1 MKSEKEHKHVVA
13 AISHGDV
20 NGIGYEVIL
29 KTLADK
35 RVNEFCIPLIYGNS
49 KAASYHRK
57 TLKVSDYQLTM
68 VKDPRS
74 LHAGKSYI
82 YNITNDEIKI
92 DFGKPD
98 RIAGEM
104 AHLALEQATA
114 DHDKGYVDVLVT
126 APINKKTIQSE
137 NYKFPGH
144 TEYLAQKYNVKDYI
158 MMLLS
163 PELRIG
169 VVTGHIPLKDVSEA
183 LSKDLIMKKI
193 EIIDASLRRDF
204 GINKP
209 RIAVL
214 GLNPHSG
221 DEGLLG
227 TEDKKIISPA
237 VQESFDKKINVFG
250 PFPADGFFGSLD
262 YRKYDAVLA
271 MYHDQ
276 GLIPFK
282 MVAFEEG
289 VNYTAGLPLVRTSPA
304 HGTAYEI
311 AGQNQASCSSFRNA
325 LFMAVEIFRNR
336 REYDGSHTIEKEQSN
351 QSEQESVNQRD
362 KEDKN

>member
-29 KTLADK
+29 KTLSDK
-35 RVNEFCIPLIYGNS
+35 RVLEFCIPTIYGNS

-57 TLKVSDYQLTM
+57 TLALSDFVLTM
-68 VKDPRS
+68 VKDAQN
-74 LHAGKSYI
+74 LNAGKSYI
-82 YNITNDEIKI
+82 VNITNEEIKI

-98 RIAGEM
+98 RVAGEM
-104 AHLALEQATA
+104 AHLALEKAIA
-114 DHDKGYVDVLVT
+114 DIEKGFADVLVT
-126 APINKKTIQSE
+126 APINKKTIQSQ
-137 NYKFPGH
+137 NYQFPGH
-144 TEYLAQKYNVKDYI
+144 TEYLAEKFKVKDYI
-158 MMLLS
+158 MMMLS
-163 PELRIG
+163 PELKIG
-169 VVTGHIPLKDVSEA
+169 VATGHIPIKDVSEA
-183 LSKDLIMKKI
+183 LSKELILKKI
-193 EIIDASLRRDF
+193 ELIDASLKRDF
-204 GINKP
+204 GVTKP

-237 VQESFDKKINVFG
+237 IQEAFDKKINAFG
-250 PFPADGFFGSLD
+250 PFPADGFFGSLE

-282 MVAFEEG
+282 MIAFDDG
-289 VNYTAGLPLVRTSPA
+289 VNFTAGLPIVRTSPA

-311 AGQNQASCSSFRNA
+311 AGHDKASCSSFRNA
-325 LFMAVEIFRNR
+325 LFTAVDIFNNR
-336 REYDGSHTIEKEQSN
+336 KEYDDSRN
-351 QSEQESVNQRD
+351 V
-362 KEDKN
+362 KEDSKNKE

>member
-1 MKSEKEHKHVVA
+1 MKNEKEHKRVVV

-29 KTLADK
+29 KALSDK
-35 RVNEFCIPLIYGNS
+35 RVNDFCIPLIYGNS

-57 TLKVSDYQLTM
+57 TLKVSDYQLTLT
-68 VKDPRS
+68 KDPRN
-74 LHAGKSYI
+74 LHVGKSYI
-82 YNITNDEIKI
+82 FNITNDEIKI

-104 AHLALEQATA
+104 AHLALEKAIA
-114 DHDKGYVDVLVT
+114 DHKKGYVDVLVT
-126 APINKKTIQSE
+126 APINKKTIQSK
-137 NYKFPGH
+137 NYQFPGH
-144 TEYLAQKYNVKDYI
+144 TEYLAQKYNVQDYI
-158 MMLLS
+158 MMMLS
-163 PELRIG
+163 PELKIG
-169 VVTGHIPLKDVSEA
+169 VVTGHIPLKDVSKT

-193 EIIDASLRRDF
+193 EIVDASLRRDF
-204 GINKP
+204 GITKP

-221 DEGLLG
+221 DDGLLG
-227 TEDKKIISPA
+227 IEDEKIISPA
-237 VQESFDKKINVFG
+237 VRESFDKKINVFG
-250 PFPADGFFGSLD
+250 PFSADGFFGSLE

-282 MVAFEEG
+282 MLAFEEG

-311 AGQNQASCSSFRNA
+311 AGQNKASCTSFRNA
-325 LFMAVEIFRNR
+325 LFTAVDIFKKR
-336 REYDGSHTIEKEQSN
+336 REYDASHAGGKL
-351 QSEQESVNQRD
+351 
-362 KEDKN
+362 

>member
-1 MKSEKEHKHVVA
+1 MKSEKEHKHVIA

-29 KTLADK
+29 KTLSDV
-35 RVNEFCIPLIYGNS
+35 RVNDFCIPVIYGNS

-57 TLKVSDYQLTM
+57 SLKVSDFMLTM
-68 VKDPRS
+68 VKDTRS

-98 RIAGEM
+98 RVAGEM
-104 AHLALEQATA
+104 AHLALEKAIF
-114 DHDKGYVDVLVT
+114 DIDKGYADVLVT
-126 APINKKTIQSE
+126 APINKKTIQSDKY
-137 NYKFPGH
+137 NFPGH
-144 TEYLAQKYNVKDYI
+144 TEYLASKYKAQDYI
-158 MMLLS
+158 MMMLS
-163 PELRIG
+163 QDLKIG
-169 VVTGHIPLKDVSEA
+169 VATGHIPIKDVSEA
-183 LSKDLIMKKI
+183 LSKELILKKI
-193 EIIDASLRRDF
+193 ELIDASLKRDF
-204 GINKP
+204 GVIKP

-237 VQESFDKKINVFG
+237 IQEAFDKKINAFG
-250 PFPADGFFGSLD
+250 PFPADGFFGSLE

-282 MVAFEEG
+282 MIAFDDG
-289 VNYTAGLPLVRTSPA
+289 VNFTAGLPIVRTSPA

-311 AGQNQASCSSFRNA
+311 AGQDKASCSSFRNS
-325 LFMAVEIFRNR
+325 LLTAVDIFKNR
-336 REYDGSHTIEKEQSN
+336 REYDDSHRVKESSKN
-351 QSEQESVNQRD
+351 
-362 KEDKN
+362 KE

>member
-1 MKSEKEHKHVVA
+1 MKSEKEHKHVIA

-29 KTLADK
+29 KTLSDA
-35 RVNEFCIPLIYGNS
+35 RVNDFCIPVIYGNS

-57 TLKVSDYQLTM
+57 SLKVSDFMLTI
-68 VKDPRS
+68 VKDTRS
-74 LHAGKSYI
+74 LHARKSYI

-98 RIAGEM
+98 RVAGEM
-104 AHLALEQATA
+104 AHLALEKAIF
-114 DHDKGYVDVLVT
+114 DIDRGYADVLVT
-126 APINKKTIQSE
+126 APINKKTIQSGKY
-137 NYKFPGH
+137 NFPGH
-144 TEYLAQKYNVKDYI
+144 TEYLASKYKAQNYI
-158 MMLLS
+158 MMMLS
-163 PELRIG
+163 QDLKIG
-169 VVTGHIPLKDVSEA
+169 VVTGHIPIKDVSEA
-183 LSKDLIMKKI
+183 LSKELILKKI
-193 EIIDASLRRDF
+193 ELIDASLKRDF
-204 GINKP
+204 DVTKP

-221 DEGLLG
+221 EEGLLG
-227 TEDKKIISPA
+227 TEEKKIISPA
-237 VQESFDKKINVFG
+237 IQEAFDKKINAFG

-282 MVAFEEG
+282 MIAFDDG
-289 VNYTAGLPLVRTSPA
+289 VNYTAGLPIVRTSPA

-311 AGQNQASCSSFRNA
+311 AGQDKASCTSFRNA
-325 LFMAVEIFRNR
+325 LFSAVEIFKNR
-336 REYDGSHTIEKEQSN
+336 KEYDDSHR
-351 QSEQESVNQRD
+351 V
-362 KEDKN
+362 KEDSKK